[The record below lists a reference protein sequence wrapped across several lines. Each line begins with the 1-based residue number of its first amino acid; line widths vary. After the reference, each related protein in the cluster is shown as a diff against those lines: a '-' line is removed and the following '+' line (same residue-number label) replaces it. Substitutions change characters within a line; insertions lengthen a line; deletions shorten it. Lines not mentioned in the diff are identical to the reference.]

1 MIKCLWYIEEV
12 ARLQQCSWQEKE
24 SDKMDLKSMAHC
36 KFYLHKIPHHAIMF
50 IKGGN
55 TMKVKIINCS
65 DRDDSYKHL
74 IGKIFDVINSNH
86 MLCVIND
93 DKCIYNVSINDT
105 IPVHELSM
113 KLMNMEVKHFA
124 QTRISLTELGVLC
137 VNAVNIIVE
146 QTNQHKIVQM

>member
-1 MIKCLWYIEEV
+1 
-12 ARLQQCSWQEKE
+12 
-24 SDKMDLKSMAHC
+24 MDLKSMAHC

-105 IPVHELSM
+105 IPVHDIKYEVDEYGSKTFCPNKNITYRVGSFMCNEL
-113 KLMNMEVKHFA
+113 
-124 QTRISLTELGVLC
+124 
-137 VNAVNIIVE
+137 
-146 QTNQHKIVQM
+146 